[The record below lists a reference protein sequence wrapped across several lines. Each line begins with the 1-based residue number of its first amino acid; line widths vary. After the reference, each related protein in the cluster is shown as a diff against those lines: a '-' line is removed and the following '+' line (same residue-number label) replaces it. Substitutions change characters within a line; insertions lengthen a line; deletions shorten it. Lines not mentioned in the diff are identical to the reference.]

1 MRHSVYG
8 RNFSRTSDEK
18 KRLFNGLVR
27 SLLLGD
33 SIVTTI
39 AKAKA
44 VQPIVEKLVTRAK
57 MGKPS
62 DLRRVMRTIPERE
75 IAKRLME
82 DAKTRFAGRNSGYTR
97 IVKLGK
103 REGDA
108 TEMVQFS
115 FVDAR
120 VVTSVVTPKK
130 IEAAKEVKVKKEEKP
145 AKEVVKKAVKKTVK
159 K

>member
-18 KRLFNGLVR
+18 KRLFTGLVR
-27 SLLLGD
+27 SLLISG
-33 SIVTTI
+33 SIDTTI

-44 VQPIVEKLVTRAK
+44 VQPMVEKLVTRAK

-62 DLRRVMRTIPERE
+62 DLRRVMRTIPDRE

-82 DAKTRFAGRNSGYTR
+82 ESKTRFAGRNSGYTR
-97 IVKLGK
+97 IIKLGK

-120 VVTSVVTPKK
+120 IVTEVIAPRKL
-130 IEAAKEVKVKKEEKP
+130 EAAKEKP
-145 AKEVVKKAVKKTVK
+145 KKEVVKKVVKKAIK

>member
-18 KRLFNGLVR
+18 KRLFTGLVR
-27 SLLLGD
+27 SLLISG
-33 SIVTTI
+33 SIVTTF

-44 VQPIVEKLVTRAK
+44 VQPMVEKLVTRAK

-62 DLRRVMRTIPERE
+62 DLRRVMRTIPDRE

-82 DAKTRFAGRNSGYTR
+82 EAKTRFAGRNSGYTR
-97 IVKLGK
+97 IIKLGK
-103 REGDA
+103 RDGDA
-108 TEMVQFS
+108 TEMVQLS

-120 VVTSVVTPKK
+120 VVTEVIAPKK
-130 IEAAKEVKVKKEEKP
+130 EVAKVEKP
-145 AKEVVKKAVKKTVK
+145 IESRGARSGSVRKKTVKKTVK

>member
-18 KRLFNGLVR
+18 KRLFTGLVR
-27 SLLLGD
+27 ALLVSD

-44 VQPIVEKLVTRAK
+44 VQPMVEKLVTRAK
-57 MGKPS
+57 LGKPS
-62 DLRRVMRTIPERE
+62 DLRRVMRIIPERE
-75 IAKRLME
+75 IAKQLME

-120 VVTSVVTPKK
+120 VVTEVIAPK
-130 IEAAKEVKVKKEEKP
+130 
-145 AKEVVKKAVKKTVK
+145 KEVVKKAVKKTVK